1 MEKTLRPFTAKY
13 IYNLLELKQTGNSVD
28 RIGATLFNSK
38 IKLTP
43 HQIEAALFAFK
54 SPLDKGSILADE
66 VGLGKTI
73 EAGIVLAQLWNEH
86 KRKILIVGPASLLRQ
101 WSAELFE
108 KFNLPSV
115 IMDRKNYNHFKKK
128 GFRNP
133 YEQKDSIIIC
143 SFQMC
148 ATSEVDIKNAGFDLC
163 VIDEAHKL
171 RNVWTGKNVISSVI
185 KNALANTKKILLT
198 ATPIQNNVMDLYG
211 LTTLIDDNIFGDH
224 QLFKE
229 KYYKNYSENLIDLK
243 DRLKN
248 FTQRTLREQV
258 KPYIKFTKRI
268 PKTFTF
274 PQTPQEMVVYN
285 RIRELLLN
293 SSEESYLIPNKQKH
307 LLLLILCKLMGSSIY
322 SIVFTLE
329 TMKKRLVTLLNTGMD
344 TGVDAS
350 IDDLLDEDELED
362 ENSEVKEEQL
372 IIDKEKLKK
381 EINNLSTIIETA
393 KKIRI
398 ESKYLALRDAIN
410 FGEKLLYDL
419 GANNKV
425 LIFTESRRTQSYL
438 YESLKND
445 GYEEVLVFNGSNN
458 DPISSVIYEEWCKKP
473 ENIEKLSNSKAVNL
487 RQAIIDYFR
496 EKGKILIATGAGAEG
511 LNLQF
516 CSLVINYDLPWNPQV
531 VEQRI
536 GRCHRF
542 GQEHDVVVINFLSP
556 SNAVEQRIYELLS
569 TKFRV
574 FNEVF
579 GSSDSILGAW
589 EDGADLEKKI
599 IEIYT
604 KCRTVEEIDLA
615 FNKIQEEYKDVIDES
630 MKKTKQDLLD
640 NFDEDLQIYFSGVL
654 DETKNSINRIE
665 ELFWRLTKII
675 LFKNALFD
683 DNTKSFKHGNEK
695 YCLSI
700 LNDGTYVDY
709 NMTSNLGKKVML
721 EAEKI
726 QPNKGHIVFDI
737 TNYHYQINSIIEIIG
752 KKGYISLS
760 KIVIDSF
767 EKEEQLIFQ
776 GMFDDGFPISVDVIQ
791 KMFRLDT
798 VETENVLIPNEIIQR
813 LRKDSLLHGN
823 RILIESE
830 ERNNLLLNEE
840 IARINKWAE
849 DKIEAVQLKVELMRN
864 ERKNLQKQSD
874 IADNSF
880 ERERIEEEI
889 LKLSKKIKLSWIE
902 LADAEEEIEL
912 QRKKTIGKLRSQMMK
927 SSKIEDIFTISF
939 EVD

>member
-1 MEKTLRPFTAKY
+1 MDKTIRPYTAKY
-13 IYNLLELKQTGNSVD
+13 IYNLLDLKQTGNSVD

-54 SPLDKGSILADE
+54 SPLSKGSILADE

-101 WSAELFE
+101 WSAELLE
-108 KFNLPSV
+108 KFNLPSIV
-115 IMDRKNYNHFKKK
+115 MDRKNYNLLKKS

-133 YEQKDSIIIC
+133 FIQKDAIIIC
-143 SFQMC
+143 SYHMC
-148 ATSEVDIKNAGFDLC
+148 AASKEDIIKASFDLC

-171 RNVWTGKNVISSVI
+171 RNVWTGKNVISTDI
-185 KNALANTKKILLT
+185 KTALINTKKILLT

-211 LTTLIDDNIFGDH
+211 LTTLIDDNIFSDH

-229 KYYKNYSENLIDLK
+229 KYFKNYSDNLIELK
-243 DRLKN
+243 DRLDK

-274 PQTPQEMVVYN
+274 TQTHEELVVYN
-285 RIRELLLN
+285 LIRELLLN
-293 SSEESYLIPNKQKH
+293 SHEESYLIPNRQKH

-329 TMKKRLVTLLNTGMD
+329 TMKKRLVTLLNTGID
-344 TGVDAS
+344 TGLDAS
-350 IDDLLDEDELED
+350 VDDLLDEDELED
-362 ENSEVKEEQL
+362 LNNLVQEQKL
-372 IIDKEKLKK
+372 VIDREKLKK
-381 EINNLSTIIETA
+381 EIDNLSIIIEKA
-393 KKIRI
+393 KKVRI
-398 ESKYLALRDAIN
+398 ESKYLALKDAIN
-410 FGEKLLYDL
+410 FGNKLLSDL

-438 YESLKND
+438 YEALKSD
-445 GYEEVLVFNGSNN
+445 GYDDVILFNGSNN
-458 DPISSVIYEEWCKKP
+458 DSFSTLIYEEWCKKP

-487 RQAIIDYFR
+487 RQAIIDYFK

-542 GQEHDVVVINFLSP
+542 GQEYDVAVINFLSS
-556 SNAVEQRIYELLS
+556 SNAIEQRIYELLS
-569 TKFRV
+569 SKFQV
-574 FNEVF
+574 FNDVF
-579 GSSDSILGAW
+579 GSSDSILGSW

-630 MKKTKQDLLD
+630 MKKTKQDLLE
-640 NFDEDLQIYFSGVL
+640 NFDEDLQVYFSGVL
-654 DETKNSINRIE
+654 DETQNSINKIE

-675 LFKNALFD
+675 LHKSASFD
-683 DNTKSFKHGNEK
+683 DDTKSFNHGNEK
-695 YCLSI
+695 YRLSI
-700 LNDGTYVDY
+700 LNDGTYIDY
-709 NMTSNLGKKVML
+709 NMSSTLGKKVMVA
-721 EAEKI
+721 AENL
-726 QPNKGHIVFDI
+726 QLNYGHVDFNI
-737 TNYHYQINSIIEIIG
+737 TNYPYKINSIIEMKG

-767 EKEEQLIFQ
+767 EREEQLIFK
-776 GMFDDGFPISVDVIQ
+776 GMFNDGTPISEEIIE

-798 VETENVLIPNEIIQR
+798 VETENSLIPIDVVQR
-813 LRKDSLLHGN
+813 LSNDTFLHGN

-830 ERNNLLLNEE
+830 ERNNLILNEE
-840 IARINKWAE
+840 ITRINKWAE
-849 DKIEAVQLKVELMRN
+849 DKIESIQLNVEMMRN

-874 IADNSF
+874 IADNSY

-889 LKLSKKIKLSWIE
+889 LKLSKKIKSSWLELAEAEDVIE
-902 LADAEEEIEL
+902 LE
-912 QRKKTIGKLRSQMMK
+912 RKNAIGKLRSQMMK

-939 EVD
+939 QVV